1 MPGGARAGTAGK
13 VDSTWGVNRRPG
25 ESKLICALRQG
36 NLYVE
41 ETWRRQRMLVFFL
54 LIAGVGTT
62 AFEVFTGEWKKSGG
76 NPITWIGIF
85 LYVPLALIL
94 LAVLLLHRRRSYVE
108 AREDG
113 LRFST
118 LLSGITIPYTA
129 IRSAK
134 SGPLAAN
141 FESKERRRY
150 LRPNVRPLLGKPA
163 LYVRVREEDV
173 DLAQLQRKLGP
184 IVVTGDTIVMPV
196 NDPDA
201 LSWQVVGKLP
211 ERQNVNL
218 GGRRRGRRRR
228 R

>member
-1 MPGGARAGTAGK
+1 
-13 VDSTWGVNRRPG
+13 
-25 ESKLICALRQG
+25 LRQA

-62 AFEVFTGEWKKSGG
+62 AFEIYTKEYKSGG
-76 NPITWIGIF
+76 PIAWVGIL

-94 LAVLLLHRRRSYVE
+94 LAVLLIHRRRSFVE
-108 AREDG
+108 ARDDG

-134 SGPLAAN
+134 AGPLAAN

-163 LYVRVREEDV
+163 LYVRVRDDEV
-173 DLAQLQRKLGP
+173 DLGQLQRKLGP
-184 IVVTGDTIVMPV
+184 TVVAGDTIVMPV

-201 LSWQVVGKLP
+201 MSWQVVGHLP
-211 ERQNVNL
+211 ERQNVNR
-218 GGRRRGRRRR
+218 GGRRRGRRPRR
-228 R
+228 

>member
-1 MPGGARAGTAGK
+1 
-13 VDSTWGVNRRPG
+13 
-25 ESKLICALRQG
+25 LRQA

-62 AFEVFTGEWKKSGG
+62 AFEIYTKEYKSGG
-76 NPITWIGIF
+76 LVAWVGIL

-94 LAVLLLHRRRSYVE
+94 LAVLLVHRRRSYVE
-108 AREDG
+108 TRDDG

-141 FESKERRRY
+141 FDGKERRRY
-150 LRPNVRPLLGKPA
+150 VRPNVRPLLGKPA

-173 DLAQLQRKLGP
+173 DLGQLQRKLGP
-184 IVVTGDTIVMPV
+184 TVVTGDTVVMPV

-201 LSWQVVGKLP
+201 MSWQIVGRLP